1 MDTQK
6 MSVSQIKDY
15 IVKNYSIPIEQINAV
30 KGKSNLLNLMASL
43 AHGIVPDLVENDDID
58 FKLPETTT
66 EIPVKTAESIPDIN
80 SAEWSDYILSQLS
93 EDEKDQGYPKADGL
107 RRLVEKYIGRIMLI
121 NSKVVQ
127 APSSNNA
134 YIATVKTTIN
144 VLLLHSGQIMTFSAC
159 ADAVKEFCPKPY
171 NQHLSAI
178 AETRAEG
185 RVYRKLLRLKNTAT
199 REEMMSQDTHSDLEL
214 ITPNQK
220 NIIDILCRSDRLN
233 INVQKLF
240 SRHFQDNKLISK
252 YTFNQA
258 SEIGA
263 ILSEY
268 QSDLNNIPQEIRGY
282 DAAWRTT

>member
-15 IVKNYSIPIEQINAV
+15 ITKNYDIPIEQINNI
-30 KGKSNLLNLMASL
+30 KGKSNLLNLISSL
-43 AHGIVPDLVENDDID
+43 DNDLVPNLNDID
-58 FKLPETTT
+58 FKIPENSTEIPEVTT
-66 EIPVKTAESIPDIN
+66 EIIPDIN
-80 SAEWSDYILSQLS
+80 SAEWSDYVLSQLS

-107 RRLVEKYIGRIMLI
+107 RRLVEKYIGRIILI

-144 VLLLHSGQIMTFSAC
+144 VLLHNGQIITFSAC

-199 REEMMSQDTHSDLEL
+199 REEMMSQDMHSDLEL

-220 NIIDILCRSDRLN
+220 NIIDILCRNDRLN

-240 SRHFQDNKLISK
+240 SQHFKDNKPISK

-258 SEIGA
+258 SEIGT

-268 QSDLNNIPQEIRGY
+268 QSDLNSIPQEIRGY
-282 DAAWRTT
+282 DAAWRST